1 MGILEYISQSSGC
14 SDCVDENGRFRFLD
28 DLSILE
34 KIYLLTVGLAS
45 INVKLQVP
53 NDIQEGNQFIPSDH
67 LNTQKWLQDIE
78 EWTKKQKMLINAQ
91 KTDFMIFNFTDKYQF
106 STKLELDGHVIQEV
120 QEKKLLG
127 TYITNDLKW
136 DKNTNFIVR
145 KANAAMELL
154 RRLSAFNIG
163 TEDMKTIYILFVRSQ
178 LEQSAVVWHSL
189 LTEENRTDLER
200 VQKSA
205 LRIILGGQYK
215 SYKNALE
222 KLNLQTLDERRKTLC
237 LKFALNCIN
246 NDKSMTKFELNEK
259 NP

>member
-1 MGILEYISQSSGC
+1 
-14 SDCVDENGRFRFLD
+14 
-28 DLSILE
+28 
-34 KIYLLTVGLAS
+34 
-45 INVKLQVP
+45 
-53 NDIQEGNQFIPSDH
+53 
-67 LNTQKWLQDIE
+67 
-78 EWTKKQKMLINAQ
+78 MLINAQ

-106 STKLELDGHVIQEV
+106 TTRLELDGQVLQEV

-136 DKNTNFIVR
+136 DKNTNFIVK

-163 TEDMKTIYILFVRSQ
+163 TDDMKTIYILFVRSQ

-189 LTEENRTDLER
+189 LTEENRADLER

-205 LRIILGGQYK
+205 LRIILGSQYK
-215 SYKNALE
+215 GYKNALE
-222 KLNLQTLDERRKTLC
+222 KLDLPTLEERRKALC

-246 NDKSMTKFELNEK
+246 NEKSMTKFELNEK
-259 NP
+259 AHEMKTRNSEFIKVQFAKTERLKNSPIIYMQKLVNEYMKTKQ